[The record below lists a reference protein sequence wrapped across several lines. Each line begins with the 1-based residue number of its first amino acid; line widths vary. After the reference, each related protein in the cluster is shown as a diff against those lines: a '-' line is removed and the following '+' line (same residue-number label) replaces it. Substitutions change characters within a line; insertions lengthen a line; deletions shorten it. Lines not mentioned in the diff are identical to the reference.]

1 MTVLNHHLNGKESS
15 GTLDIEYLKD
25 SKSILSG
32 SSSNQEVI
40 SNWLIATLAKRLELD
55 PQTIDTQKDFI
66 DYGLSSLEA
75 VNISGDLEI
84 FLSRRLS
91 PTLLWEHSSIE
102 ALSTALAEEG
112 TPDVL
117 VGLADEPIPVEK
129 TEQLLAELDRMP
141 DEDVDALLKSMLSE
155 EESQG

>member
-1 MTVLNHHLNGKESS
+1 MTVLNHFLNGKENSE
-15 GTLDIEYLKD
+15 TLEIEYLKE

-32 SSSNQEVI
+32 SSSSQDII
-40 SNWLIATLAKRLELD
+40 SNWLTAKLAERLELD
-55 PQTIDTQKDFI
+55 PQTIDTQKEFI

-75 VNISGDLEI
+75 VNLSGDLEI
-84 FLSRRLS
+84 FLGRRLS
-91 PTLLWEHSSIE
+91 PTLLWEYPNID
-102 ALSTALAEEG
+102 ALSQALTEEG

-117 VGLADEPIPVEK
+117 IGLTDNPIPVEK

>member
-1 MTVLNHHLNGKESS
+1 MTVLNHFLNGKENSE
-15 GTLDIEYLKD
+15 TLEIEYLKE

-32 SSSNQEVI
+32 SSSSQDII
-40 SNWLIATLAKRLELD
+40 SNWLIAKLAERLELD
-55 PQTIDTQKDFI
+55 PQTIDTQKEFI

-75 VNISGDLEI
+75 VNLSGDLEI
-84 FLSRRLS
+84 FLDRRLS
-91 PTLLWEHSSIE
+91 PTLLWEYPNID
-102 ALSTALAEEG
+102 ALSQALAEEG
-112 TPDVL
+112 APDVL
-117 VGLADEPIPVEK
+117 IGLADNPIPVEK